1 MQVARYWRMKK
12 HNYRL
17 EGIRYTNGAIRVQAR
32 PTTPEEESPVVSYKH
47 DAEAVTA

>member
-17 EGIRYTNGAIRVQAR
+17 EGIRYTNGVVRVQAR
-32 PTTPEEESPVVSYKH
+32 PTTPEPETEPITKRA
-47 DAEAVTA
+47 AEAIPA